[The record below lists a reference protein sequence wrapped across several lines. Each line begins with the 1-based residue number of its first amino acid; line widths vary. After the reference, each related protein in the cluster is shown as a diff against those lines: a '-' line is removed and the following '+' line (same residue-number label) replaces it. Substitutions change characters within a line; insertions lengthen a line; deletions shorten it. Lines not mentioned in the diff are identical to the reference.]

1 MDKLRERY
9 IALQKAFWDTD
20 GDARSI
26 LALYEFKEELEKYD
40 EVEAKLVLVD
50 VYELLELKK
59 SACELLGEICDPKNR
74 KQLKKLG
81 YLKQYAQNGDAD
93 AIKRPKTAGEA
104 ACVSEKSKALP
115 HFRYHPD
122 PFKTGVFKDDASVVC
137 ECCEQA
143 TDVYYRGSI
152 YCTADVK
159 YLCPHCIASGAAAVK
174 FDAGFIQDADPL
186 PPSTSD
192 AQSKTEELFQRTP
205 GYFSWQGAHWLTCCD
220 DYCEFLGDVGT
231 KELQDLGALEE
242 VFAEYALRGEFAVED
257 VRDCLV
263 AGGDTAGYLFR
274 CLHCGKYKI
283 YVDAS

>member
-1 MDKLRERY
+1 MDKFREKY
-9 IALQKAFWDTD
+9 IALQKAFWDLD
-20 GDARSI
+20 GDAASI
-26 LALYEFKEELEKYD
+26 LALFEFKDELEKCD
-40 EVEAKLVLVD
+40 EKEAKLVLVD
-50 VYELLELKK
+50 VYELLGLKK
-59 SACELLGEICDPKNR
+59 SACELLAKICDPKDK

-81 YLKQYAQNGDAD
+81 YLKQYAQNGDAG
-93 AIKRPKTAGEA
+93 AIKRPKTASEA
-104 ACVSEKSKALP
+104 ARQSRKLKSLP

-143 TDVYYRGSI
+143 TDVYYCASV
-152 YCTADVK
+152 YSVEDVNH
-159 YLCPHCIASGAAAVK
+159 LCPHCIASGAAVAK
-174 FDAGFIQDADPL
+174 FDASFIQDADPL

-192 AQSKTEELFQRTP
+192 AQAKTEELFKRTP
-205 GYFSWQGAHWLTCCD
+205 GYFSWQGEHWLACCD

-231 KELQDLGALEE
+231 KELQEMGITDE
-242 VFAEYALRGEFAVED
+242 VFEEYALRGEFAVED

>member
-1 MDKLRERY
+1 MDKLRKKY
-9 IALQKAFWDTD
+9 ITLQKTFWDTD
-20 GDARSI
+20 GGAASI

-40 EVEAKLVLVD
+40 EKEAKLVLVD
-50 VYELLELKK
+50 VYELLGLKK
-59 SACELLGEICDPKNR
+59 SACELLGEICDPKDR

-81 YLKQYAQNGDAD
+81 YLKQYAENGDAD
-93 AIKRPKTAGEA
+93 AIKRPKTA
-104 ACVSEKSKALP
+104 SKATQANKKPKAMP

-122 PFKTGVFKDDASVVC
+122 PFKTDVFKEDTSVLC
-137 ECCEQA
+137 ECCKQA
-143 TDVYYRGSI
+143 TGVYYRGSI

-159 YLCPHCIASGAAAVK
+159 YLCPHCIASGAAAAK

-186 PPSTSD
+186 PPGATD
-192 AQSKTEELFQRTP
+192 VEAKTEELFQRTP
-205 GYFSWQGAHWLTCCD
+205 GYFSWQGSHWLTCCD

-231 KELQDLGALEE
+231 KELQDLGIADE
-242 VFAEYALRGEFAVED
+242 VFEEYFLRGEFSVED
-257 VRDCLV
+257 VRDCLI

>member
-1 MDKLRERY
+1 M
-9 IALQKAFWDTD
+9 
-20 GDARSI
+20 
-26 LALYEFKEELEKYD
+26 
-40 EVEAKLVLVD
+40 
-50 VYELLELKK
+50 
-59 SACELLGEICDPKNR
+59 
-74 KQLKKLG
+74 
-81 YLKQYAQNGDAD
+81 
-93 AIKRPKTAGEA
+93 
-104 ACVSEKSKALP
+104 
-115 HFRYHPD
+115 
-122 PFKTGVFKDDASVVC
+122 FKDDASVVC

-159 YLCPHCIASGAAAVK
+159 YLCPHCIASGAAAAK

-186 PPSTSD
+186 TPGATD
-192 AQSKTEELFQRTP
+192 AQAKTKELFQRTP

-231 KELQDLGALEE
+231 KELQDLGIADE
-242 VFAEYALRGEFAVED
+242 VFEEYSLRSEFAVED
-257 VRDCLV
+257 VRDCLI